1 MSQKSSFAVTCNLLS
16 QYIKENRALADL
28 GAAVRQPATMSL
40 MPGAEKKD
48 GESGG
53 KVRSMDL
60 FPQQAGFGAAAPP
73 APAEAPAP
81 AVTETDASN
90 GPPRKSQ
97 LMFYGGKVLVFDNFP
112 AEKAKDLMQ
121 MAGKS
126 GRPAAQNF
134 LLPPATATPATAISK
149 QLNVPA
155 TNTTVVQG
163 SAAKPPQP
171 SVSYLPIARN
181 KSLHRFMEK
190 RKERIQARA
199 PYETTES
206 PGKVKK
212 EQEENLSWLGLGP
225 KITVKPGLSSECS

>member
-1 MSQKSSFAVTCNLLS
+1 
-16 QYIKENRALADL
+16 
-28 GAAVRQPATMSL
+28 
-40 MPGAEKKD
+40 
-48 GESGG
+48 
-53 KVRSMDL
+53 MDL

-97 LMFYGGKVLVFDNFP
+97 LTIFYGGKVLVFDNFP